1 MGTTLTTTAP
11 DADILPGLAALFTDL
26 EADADNLRE
35 LVAGA
40 EPTALN
46 GVLADLLAVIAWR
59 CDLGRR
65 LAGDTGIPRATTNE
79 RLVRAS
85 TATRLGL

>member
-1 MGTTLTTTAP
+1 MSTNPTTTAP
-11 DADILPGLAALFTDL
+11 DADLLPGLAALFIDL
-26 EADADNLRE
+26 EADNLRE
-35 LVAGA
+35 LVADA

-46 GVLADLLAVIAWR
+46 SVLADLLAVIAWR

-85 TATRLGL
+85 TAARLGL